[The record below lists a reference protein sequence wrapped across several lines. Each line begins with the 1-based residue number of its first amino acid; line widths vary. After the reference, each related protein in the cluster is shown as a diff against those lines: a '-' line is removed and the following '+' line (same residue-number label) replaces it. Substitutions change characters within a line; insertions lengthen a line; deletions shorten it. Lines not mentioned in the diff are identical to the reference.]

1 VVVERLVSSNW
12 SLAKVPYKIFASYCW
27 LRVRLGENASHYAQ
41 ALVCLLSTLHA
52 NCLSRAADKLGV
64 MQATQG
70 LFRARCGAPRFTLTG
85 SLATKQVRSKSDA
98 KNTAL

>member
-1 VVVERLVSSNW
+1 MRRRGQAQCSVYTVQTQCKRSVCICITR
-12 SLAKVPYKIFASYCW
+12 AA
-27 LRVRLGENASHYAQ
+27 RRAATQ